1 MIIGVTGTVEGATP
15 EQLRNLAVVLLSSD
29 VEEVHHGDA
38 IGVDA
43 EAHAIVLSPGTAR
56 VTKLVIHPPGIEGK
70 RAFCTGFD
78 EIREPFPYLV
88 RDHHIVDEVDL
99 LVAVPKS
106 AVEVVRSGTW
116 ATARYARKLRKLV
129 IRLNPDGSVSLG

>member
-1 MIIGVTGTVEGATP
+1 VSPAPSKVPHQSSCATWRWYSSRVTSRRYTTAT
-15 EQLRNLAVVLLSSD
+15 
-29 VEEVHHGDA
+29 A